1 MPEVALLATLLSA
14 DFLVGLA
21 VRSVLSGIL
30 LFVVS
35 RIVGAKGGL
44 LAAIGVAFL
53 TTIITMVVF
62 ESYVFPLLEF
72 ESNDIQTALETN
84 VFGLILSF
92 VLPGIVWFFLVMV
105 LLKTGPLKAVII
117 AILQWALT
125 LAIKLVGFLAFIA
138 AFL

>member
-1 MPEVALLATLLSA
+1 MAEIALLATLLNP
-14 DFLVGLA
+14 DFLIGLA

-30 LFVVS
+30 LFGVS

-53 TTIITMVVF
+53 TTVITMVVF
-62 ESYVFPLLEF
+62 EAYVFPLLEF
-72 ESNDIQTALETN
+72 ESDDIQTAVKTN
-84 VFGLILSF
+84 LFGLILGF
-92 VLPGIVWFFLVMV
+92 VMSGMVWFFLVMALMKV
-105 LLKTGPLKAVII
+105 GPLKAAIV